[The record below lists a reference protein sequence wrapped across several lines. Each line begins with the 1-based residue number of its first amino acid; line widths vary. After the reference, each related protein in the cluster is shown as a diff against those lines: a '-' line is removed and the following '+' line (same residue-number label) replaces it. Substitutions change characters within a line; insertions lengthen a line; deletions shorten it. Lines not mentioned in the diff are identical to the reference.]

1 MGTDAFTKFWSPKFA
16 AGSTLAKFAVTLGK
30 AAVTEAAVERS
41 FSAQVGC
48 KISVTPPTPLSQGR
62 VYSKRREPLGETS
75 CEAQTWLMM
84 NYMRVMAPEDAAQEA
99 MRRAAKRAAKRTQA
113 EDAFNALVQKR
124 QRSA

>member
-1 MGTDAFTKFWSPKFA
+1 
-16 AGSTLAKFAVTLGK
+16 
-30 AAVTEAAVERS
+30 
-41 FSAQVGC
+41 
-48 KISVTPPTPLSQGR
+48 
-62 VYSKRREPLGETS
+62 
-75 CEAQTWLMM
+75 MM